1 MPNYFFRASNYCSL
15 SYTTTH
21 LHSFIGEKPLCDYA
35 MRKLVE
41 LAARQGRQKMHFA
54 GVAHASAQAGS
65 NDFAI
70 YGYGDFWADLILF
83 VTYARFKARVMRV
96 EIVNHL
102 SNGLTVRWNLSLA
115 IGQILHEWGNPSN
128 RHNRRL
134 FRFVL
139 RYCGALCY
147 AVCMSC
153 AVSSTARTILS

>member
-1 MPNYFFRASNYCSL
+1 MPNYFSRSSNYCSL

-35 MRKLVE
+35 VRRLVD
-41 LAARQGRQKMHFA
+41 LAARQGREKMHFA
-54 GVAHASAQAGS
+54 KVTHASAQARS

-70 YGYGDFWADLILF
+70 YSYGDFWADLILL

-102 SNGLTVRWNLSLA
+102 SDGLTVRWNLSLA
-115 IGQILHEWGNPSN
+115 ISQILHEWRNPSN
-128 RHNRRL
+128 GHNRRL
-134 FRFVL
+134 SRFVL
-139 RYCGALCY
+139 RPCYALCY
-147 AVCMSC
+147 AFCMSC